1 MVLRLAGSW
10 RLEDRL
16 PGALEVQRELQVGQP
31 VRRLSFEA
39 GDVTAWDSGLPTFVR
54 KLMDI
59 GKRRGIEVD
68 RSDLPQGAQHLL
80 KLTTAVAADG
90 GNFPLAR

>member
-1 MVLRLAGSW
+1 MVLRLAGSG

-39 GDVTAWDSGLPTFVR
+39 GDVTAWDSGVLLR
-54 KLMDI
+54 SGSEGLRA
-59 GKRRGIEVD
+59 RRG
-68 RSDLPQGAQHLL
+68 
-80 KLTTAVAADG
+80 
-90 GNFPLAR
+90 